1 MGRMPPKKP
10 VLLKQRGHK
19 VGTHNSS
26 GLIRLSDA
34 IFCFGELGMPECF
47 PRRKELVAI
56 DFVEPPS

>member
-1 MGRMPPKKP
+1 